1 MLCLLLIY
9 FKYSSVDMSIQ
20 NSNTHSLHSRFLF
33 KILSLSVNVFYPPV
47 TGDSEGYKG
56 LAVLCPKSIATLR
69 MSLGVHSAPSFVK
82 KRKKERKGN
91 CEKQILIIYSSPNV
105 EL

>member
-1 MLCLLLIY
+1 
-9 FKYSSVDMSIQ
+9 MSIQ

-33 KILSLSVNVFYPPV
+33 KILSLSVNVFYPSV

-82 KRKKERKGN
+82 KKKKERKK
-91 CEKQILIIYSSPNV
+91 EKKRKKEKATVKSRYLLYTPHQM
-105 EL
+105 

>member
-1 MLCLLLIY
+1 M
-9 FKYSSVDMSIQ
+9 
-20 NSNTHSLHSRFLF
+20 
-33 KILSLSVNVFYPPV
+33 NVFYPSV

-82 KRKKERKGN
+82 KKKKRKERKEKKERKGN